1 MKATDSSRVVLG
13 VCGNAASGKDTVAR
27 MFEQEGFYHLST
39 SDLVREEISNRGLTT
54 SRALQTEIANELRV
68 KNGEAFFVIEGIARA
83 VSLAGRD
90 TPILLSG
97 LYAPAEGVYLKRNLE
112 GRLVFVTVPQ
122 GDEAGLRF
130 QRLKQRSDAARDE
143 IDFEEFMAAHR
154 RENSGA
160 GPSEANVEQ
169 LSKLADFTIINSGDL
184 NYLQAQVQG
193 IARELA
199 DV

>member
-1 MKATDSSRVVLG
+1 
-13 VCGNAASGKDTVAR
+13 

-112 GRLVFVTVPQ
+112 GRLVFVTVPH

-143 IDFEEFMAAHR
+143 IDFEEFMEAHR